1 MRAAIRWSTT
11 WPAAPWACLRPPTS
25 GPVAARRRSRGPC
38 QRVLAHGIAPD
49 ATVADDGGAVAR
61 GFRRASLVQW
71 RVLMWRPCRL
81 LGRDPDGAKRRAR
94 RRLRSTE
101 VRVPDGARTSRWSP
115 SPVGASPVP
124 AQASVPRGGGSAT
137 GPHVPRLDAEAAT
150 RRRDKL
156 GVAHREPCGPSG
168 YESAADVSRETSAA
182 LHSLLPA
189 MSTG

>member
-11 WPAAPWACLRPPTS
+11 WRAAPWACLGPPAS
-25 GPVAARRRSRGPC
+25 GHVAARRRSRGPY
-38 QRVLAHGIAPD
+38 QRVLAHGIAAD
-49 ATVADDGGAVAR
+49 ATATDDGTAVAS
-61 GFRRASLVQW
+61 GFRRTRLVRWW
-71 RVLMWRPCRL
+71 RVLMGRPCRL
-81 LGRDPDGAKRRAR
+81 LGRDPDGARRWAR

-115 SPVGASPVP
+115 SPVT
-124 AQASVPRGGGSAT
+124 AQATVPRGGGSAT

-150 RRRDKL
+150 RRRDEL
-156 GVAHREPCGPSG
+156 GVAHREPYGPCG